1 MLVKGECIMKAYSAD
16 KIRNVALLGHSSS
29 GKTTLTEAVLFTLG
43 ITNRQGKVTD
53 GNTISDFDKEE
64 IARKVSIGTSV
75 IPVEYKDLKYNLL
88 DTPGYFD
95 FIGEMYGAKRASEG
109 SVLLVDASS
118 GIEVGTEKAWKNVE
132 KYKTP
137 RIIFLNK
144 MDKENVNFERILSEL
159 KDKFSDKIIPF
170 ALPLGESDSFKGFVS
185 ILDGKAYEYQG
196 KERKEVSIP
205 EEYLDEIEEIKESLN
220 EKVAETSEDFMEK
233 YFGGEAFTDAEL
245 KQGLRAAVSTGDLV
259 PLIVGSA
266 EKTIGA
272 DFLLEVIGDYIP
284 SPLDVGSYM
293 GTKGDEPIE
302 RKVDPNEPFSAVVF
316 KTIVDPFVGKITVF
330 KVISGKIKKDMELF
344 NSTKDKAEK
353 LGGLF
358 FLRGKNQ
365 LEASEIVAGDIG
377 ATAKLSYTQTGDTL
391 CDKNNQTLYDRIE
404 YPQPTLFLAV
414 ETKNKGDEEKV
425 GVSLNKLADEDLSFT
440 IERNPETKQLLIGG
454 QGNMQ
459 LAVIVDKLKHSF
471 GVDVDLVNPKIAY
484 RETIKGKSTVQ
495 GKHKKQSGGAG
506 QYGDVHM
513 RFEPSQEEFEFTEEI
528 FGGSV
533 PRNFWPAVEKGIRDS
548 LEHGVLAGYPVVNI
562 KATLFDGSYHDVDSN
577 EMAFKIAAQ
586 LAFKKGMEAA
596 KPVLLEPVV
605 KVEVSIP
612 DDYLGDVMGD
622 MNKRRG
628 RILGMEQQDDGT
640 HMIIAEAPHAEMF
653 EYAIDLRA
661 MTQARGSFKMEFV
674 RYDEVPPMFAEKIIA
689 QAKLEKEQQ

>member
-144 MDKENVNFERILSEL
+144 MDKENIDFEKTLSEL

-170 ALPLGESDSFKGFVS
+170 ALPIGTSESFKGFVS
-185 ILDGKAYEYQG
+185 VLDGKAYEYNG
-196 KERKEVSIP
+196 KTRVEIPMP
-205 EEYLDEIEEIKESLN
+205 EEYKDDIEEIKETLN
-220 EKVAETSEDFMEK
+220 EKVAETSEDLMEK
-233 YFGGEAFTDAEL
+233 YFGGESFTNDEL
-245 KQGLRAAVSTGDLV
+245 KQGLRAGVGSGDLV

-266 EKTIGA
+266 EKAIGA
-272 DFLLEVIGDYIP
+272 DFLLEVIGDFIP

-293 GTKGDEPIE
+293 GTKDEELVE
-302 RKVDPNEPFSAVVF
+302 RKVDAKGPFSAIVF
-316 KTIVDPFVGKITVF
+316 KTIVDPFVGKISIF
-330 KVISGKIKKDMELF
+330 KVISGKITKEMELY
-344 NSTKDKAEK
+344 NSTKDKSEK

-358 FLRGKNQ
+358 HLRGKNQ
-365 LEASEIVAGDIG
+365 LEVTEIGAGDIG
-377 ATAKLSYTQTGDTL
+377 ATAKLNYTQTGDTL
-391 CDKNNQTLYDRIE
+391 CDKNDQTLYDKIE
-404 YPQPTLFLAV
+404 YPQPTLYLAV
-414 ETKNKGDEEKV
+414 EPKNKGDEEKI
-425 GVSLNKLADEDLSFT
+425 GVSLNKMTDEDPTFVVD
-440 IERNPETKQLLIGG
+440 RNSETKQLLIGG

-459 LAVIVDKLKHSF
+459 LTVIVDKLKNSF
-471 GVDVDLVNPKIAY
+471 GVEVKLINPKIAY
-484 RETIKGKSTVQ
+484 RETIKGTSSVQ

-513 RFEPSQEEFEFTEEI
+513 RFEPSSKEFEFAEEI

-577 EMAFKIAAQ
+577 EMAFKLAAQ
-586 LAFKKGMEAA
+586 LAFKKGIEAA
-596 KPVLLEPVV
+596 KPILLEPIV

-640 HMIIAEAPHAEMF
+640 QKLIAEAPHAEMF

-661 MTQARGSFKMEFV
+661 MTQARGSFKMEFE
-674 RYDEVPPMFAEKIIA
+674 RYEEVPQMIAEKIIA
-689 QAKLEKEQQ
+689 QAKSEKEQ

>member
-1 MLVKGECIMKAYSAD
+1 MKAYSAD

-43 ITNRQGKVTD
+43 ITNRQGKVSD

-88 DTPGYFD
+88 DTPGFFD

-144 MDKENVNFERILSEL
+144 MDKENINFEKILSQL
-159 KDKFSDKIIPF
+159 KDKFSDKIIPI
-170 ALPLGESDSFKGFVS
+170 ALPIGISESFKGFVS
-185 ILDGKAYEYQG
+185 VIDGKAYEYDG
-196 KERKEVSIP
+196 KNRKEIPLP
-205 EEYLDEIEEIKESLN
+205 EEYKDEIEEIKESLI
-220 EKVAETSEDFMEK
+220 ERAAETSEELMEK
-233 YFGGEAFTDAEL
+233 YFGGETFTNEEL
-245 KQGLRAAVSTGDLV
+245 MEGLRAAVASADLV
-259 PLIVGSA
+259 PLVVGSA
-266 EKTIGA
+266 EKAIGV

-284 SPLDVGSYM
+284 SPLDIGSYM
-293 GTKGDEPIE
+293 GTQDGEVIE
-302 RKVDPNEPFSAVVF
+302 RKVDINEPFSAVVF
-316 KTIVDPFVGKITVF
+316 KTIVDPFVGKISVF
-330 KVISGKIKKDMELF
+330 KVISGKITKDMELY
-344 NSTKDKAEK
+344 NSTKEKSEK

-358 FLRGKNQ
+358 ILRGKNQ
-365 LEASEIVAGDIG
+365 IEATEITAGDIG
-377 ATAKLSYTQTGDTL
+377 GTSKLNFTQTGDTL
-391 CDKNNQTLYDRIE
+391 CVKSNQTLYERIE
-404 YPQPTLFLAV
+404 YPQPTLYLAV
-414 ETKNKGDEEKV
+414 EPKNKGDEEKI
-425 GVSLNKLADEDLSFT
+425 GVSLNKLTDEDPTFVV
-440 IERNPETKQLLIGG
+440 ERNSETKQLLIGG

-459 LAVIVDKLKHSF
+459 LAVIVDKLKNSF
-471 GVDVDLVNPKIAY
+471 GVDVKLASPKIAY
-484 RETIKGKSTVQ
+484 RETIKGTASVQ

-513 RFEPSQEEFEFTEEI
+513 RFEPSQEEFQFAEEI

-548 LEHGVLAGYPVVNI
+548 LEHGALAGFPVVNI

-577 EMAFKIAAQ
+577 EMAFKLAAQ

-596 KPVLLEPVV
+596 KPILLEPIV

-628 RILGMEQQDDGT
+628 RILGMDQQDDGT
-640 HMIIAEAPHAEMF
+640 QKLIAEAPHAEMF

-674 RYDEVPPMFAEKIIA
+674 RYEEVPPMIAEKIVA
-689 QAKLEKEQQ
+689 QAKLDKEQ